1 MFYFNFLIFKNFQ
14 IEELCEMYSKSNENT
29 RHYFDYLKC
38 NLNHINE
45 MNNRKKNLQ
54 EMNDKQLNKM
64 NDLEISIQKQLNES
78 DSKSAQLQNQLN
90 EQQNKINDLE
100 SLL

>member
-45 MNNRKKNLQ
+45 MNNRKKIF
-54 EMNDKQLNKM
+54 KK
-64 NDLEISIQKQLNES
+64 
-78 DSKSAQLQNQLN
+78 
-90 EQQNKINDLE
+90 
-100 SLL
+100 